1 MKAVQSHHGIA
12 SLLRFLEQPGLR
24 VHASVAL
31 AGLCRLDEVKQM
43 VKRLLRPEKLLSQ
56 ALVDHTDREDFRRAL
71 EKLLKD
77 CGMPSFQKIMW
88 DPDGARKME
97 IAKATQIRFNK
108 KELLQLIDAHLREE
122 GYSKAAELLREEA
135 NIRPIKIPRPGS
147 FKSPNVNRSKWVK
160 DSGNLQPGGDT
171 ILKESPKPFNSHGTR
186 RLYLPRYEMAEYLN
200 AYMLNST

>member
-31 AGLCRLDEVKQM
+31 TGLCRLDEVKQM

-77 CGMPSFQKIMW
+77 CGVPSFQKIMW

-122 GYSKAAELLREEA
+122 GFISTAEHLRKEA
-135 NIRPIKIPRPGS
+135 NIQPIKLPRPGA
-147 FKSPNVNRSKWVK
+147 FKSPNINRNR
-160 DSGNLQPGGDT
+160 D
-171 ILKESPKPFNSHGTR
+171 
-186 RLYLPRYEMAEYLN
+186 PRTVP
-200 AYMLNST
+200 STEP

>member
-122 GYSKAAELLREEA
+122 GFISTAEHLRKEA
-135 NIRPIKIPRPGS
+135 NIQPIKLPRPGA
-147 FKSPNVNRSKWVK
+147 FKSPNINRNRGPQTVRSTVTNQFCK
-160 DSGNLQPGGDT
+160 
-171 ILKESPKPFNSHGTR
+171 
-186 RLYLPRYEMAEYLN
+186 A
-200 AYMLNST
+200 LNSFHPWTEISVR

>member
-171 ILKESPKPFNSHGTR
+171 TLKKSPKPFKPS
-186 RLYLPRYEMAEYLN
+186 LIAEIVK
-200 AYMLNST
+200 